1 MLFIS
6 TYGLERL
13 SISVKFFCFNFLI
26 SMSCLDLLRKAVCI
40 RTVDLTD
47 TVNLPNKVILW
58 APAVL
63 EYLHSLAYSVAL
75 ILGALG
81 SLNLCYDMKRSYINI
96 VEISFEFS
104 FFLVFY

>member
-1 MLFIS
+1 
-6 TYGLERL
+6 
-13 SISVKFFCFNFLI
+13 
-26 SMSCLDLLRKAVCI
+26 MSCLDLLHKAVYLRI
-40 RTVDLTD
+40 VDLTD

-75 ILGALG
+75 TLGALG

-96 VEISFEFS
+96 VEKISFEFS
-104 FFLVFY
+104 CFFFLVFILLISLKVSNIFQVHFCLNLSL